1 MSKRKSAQVS
11 RTLLLFLLLFAAI
24 PLLAASP
31 PLSRDSLISQSAAC
45 LDCHQESADN
55 LKGSVHQLTAVGDK
69 ATRMAVGCV
78 GCHSGWQDHLNEPSK
93 DNISN
98 PADLPLAKQAE
109 ICSGCHMNGHQASML
124 TTDPHGRAQLMCT
137 TCHTMHGNEAQGLVK
152 DDKQNFCGT
161 CHTGVMAQFKSRS
174 AHPLTTSNIR
184 CASCH
189 FPDDRNDAMLARGID
204 WTCQNCHSEYSGPH
218 AFEHSVT
225 QTHLF
230 NGGGCTECHNPHGS
244 PNDRLL
250 AQPGNGVCLQC
261 HSVPSGHRTA
271 HSGMGVK
278 VACVNCHTDFHG
290 SDDNKL
296 FLDPQLNTKFF
307 ADCFHSGCHDG
318 VR

>member
-1 MSKRKSAQVS
+1 MSKQESAQVS
-11 RTLLLFLLLFAAI
+11 RTLLLFLLLFTAV

-31 PLSRDSLISQSAAC
+31 PLCRDSLIAQSAPC
-45 LDCHQESADN
+45 LECHQEAADN
-55 LKGSVHQLTAVGDK
+55 LKGSVHQLTFVSDK
-69 ATRMAVGCV
+69 MTRLAVGCV
-78 GCHSGWQDHLNEPSK
+78 GCHTGWQNHLNDPSK
-93 DNISN
+93 DNIDS
-98 PADLPLAKQAE
+98 PAELTFTKQAE
-109 ICSGCHMNGHQASML
+109 TCRGCHQNGHQAAMI
-124 TTDPHGRAQLMCT
+124 TTDPHGRAQLGCT
-137 TCHTMHGNEAQGLVK
+137 TCHTVHGNHAKGLVK
-152 DDKQNFCGT
+152 DDKNNFCGT

-174 AHPLTTSNIR
+174 AHPLVTENIR

-189 FPDDRNDAMLARGID
+189 FPDNINDAMLARGMD

-218 AFEHSVT
+218 AFEHPVT
-225 QTHLF
+225 QSHLF

-261 HSVPSGHRTA
+261 HAVPPKHRTA

-278 VACVNCHTDFHG
+278 VSCVNCHSDFHG
-290 SDDNKL
+290 SDDNCL